1 MRKFIL
7 GTIFGIIISVG
18 VVYAAS
24 YYAKDVLY
32 QPNDASWEVSNVN
45 DAINSLYDNVTELK
59 SLGDATASD
68 ILEGKTALVQGQL
81 VTGTKLDSKKVHCGS
96 YSANGSFDITTY
108 GLSNV
113 DVSKFIFVPSAN
125 SFSSNNAWK
134 KDDNAYYRIINY
146 YYPGTFS
153 ISNNT
158 LTFTLPYINSRLF
171 SSTNGTTDNRS
182 VSSYTYTIPVDIYYI
197 G

>member
-7 GTIFGIIISVG
+7 GTIFGITISVG

-24 YYAKDVLY
+24 YL
-32 QPNDASWEVSNVN
+32 ASDISYTRDGNLINVN
-45 DAINSLYDNVTELK
+45 EALDDLHNKINV
-59 SLGDATASD
+59 GDATASD